1 MPNTVPKKAPQKTLA
16 QRLGRVLERVTRQS
30 GRLQEAPAYGSLLLG
45 RVSESQ
51 HRRRIRIQI
60 ILTTLVMAVNVIGIA
75 VAALLVTVAIPQ
87 PSIFDDAPGWI
98 TFIVVPGYLVF
109 AMAVGTYWITRR
121 MVLAL
126 RWAIEE
132 RKPTRV
138 DERNTFLAPWRV
150 AVVDLSLWGIGTAL
164 LTTLYGLFNTQ
175 FIPRFL
181 FVVGFCGVLVATG
194 AYLLTEF
201 ALRPVA
207 AQALEAGRPPR
218 LLTSGIMGRTMM
230 VWFLG
235 SGVPVIG
242 IALVA
247 IFQTLMR
254 NLTETE
260 FAVGVMIVSA
270 ATLIFG
276 FILMWILSWLTA
288 TPVRV
293 VRAAL
298 KRVEQGDLRGN
309 LVVFEGTELGELQR
323 GFNAMVD
330 GLRERERVR
339 DLFGRHVG
347 REVAAAAEREKP
359 KLGGEERHVAVVFLD
374 IVGSTQL
381 VTSQPPAEVVA
392 LLNRFFAIVV
402 EEVDRH
408 RGLVNKFEG
417 DASLAIFGAPN
428 RLECPEDEALAAA
441 RTIAD
446 RLAEEMPECQAGIGV
461 ASGQV
466 VAGNVGAKERFEYTV
481 IGEPVNEAARLCEL
495 AKSYP
500 GRLLATAQTLLC
512 ASENECN
519 HWSLGETVT
528 LRGHDQP
535 THLASPAAAVQPG
548 R

>member
-1 MPNTVPKKAPQKTLA
+1 MSANKTMA
-16 QRLGRVLERVTRQS
+16 QRLGRVLEAVTRQS
-30 GRLQEAPAYGSLLLG
+30 GRLQETPAYGSLLLG

-51 HRRRIRIQI
+51 QRRRVRIQL
-60 ILTTLVMAVNVIGIA
+60 ILTVLVVGANLIGIG
-75 VAALLVTVAIPQ
+75 VMLLLVTVAIPE
-87 PSIFDDAPGWI
+87 PSIFDDAPSWI
-98 TFIVVPGYLVF
+98 TFVVMPGYLVV
-109 AMAVGTYWITRR
+109 AMAVGAYWITRR
-121 MVLAL
+121 TVLAL

-132 RKPTRV
+132 RKPTRI
-138 DERNTFLAPWRV
+138 DERNTFLAPWRI
-150 AVVDLSLWGIGTAL
+150 AIVDLLLWGIGAVL
-164 LTTLYGLFNTQ
+164 STTLYGLVNTQ

-181 FVVGFCGVLVATG
+181 FVVSFCGVLVAT
-194 AYLLTEF
+194 ASYLLTEF

-218 LLTSGIMGRTMM
+218 RLTAGIMGRTMM

-235 SGVPVIG
+235 SAVPVIG

-254 NLTETE
+254 NMTETQ
-260 FAVGVMIVSA
+260 FAVGVVIVSIA
-270 ATLIFG
+270 GLIFG
-276 FILMWILSWLTA
+276 CILMWILAWLTA

-309 LVVFEGTELGELQR
+309 LVVFDGTELGELQR

-347 REVAAAAEREKP
+347 REVAAAAERERP
-359 KLGGEERHVAVVFLD
+359 KLGGEERHVAVVFID

-381 VTSQPPAEVVA
+381 VTRQPPAEVVQV
-392 LLNRFFAIVV
+392 LNRFFAIVV
-402 EEVDRH
+402 DEVDRH
-408 RGLVNKFEG
+408 HGLVNKFEG

-428 RLECPEDEALAAA
+428 RLDCPEDEALPTA
-441 RTIAD
+441 RNIAE
-446 RLAEEMPECQAGIGV
+446 RLASEMSELEAGIGV
-461 ASGQV
+461 AAGQV

-495 AKSYP
+495 AKSHP
-500 GRLLATAQTLLC
+500 GRLLATADTVQG
-512 ASENECN
+512 ASEKERAR
-519 HWSLGETVT
+519 WSLGETVT

-535 THLASPAAAVQPG
+535 TRLASPAYADQPD